1 MTAPRNLFSLF
12 LAILVLA
19 LPQIVFAHDGASLPY
34 RSFLGGL
41 THPVLGLDHFLAM
54 VSVGIL
60 SAQIG
65 GRAIWTIPAT
75 FVVIM
80 AFGGLLGFFYV
91 GLSAI
96 EVGIASSVLLLGGT
110 IALDKKVPMVFAM
123 CAVGVFAVFHGYA
136 HGAEMPAVANPYT
149 YVAGF
154 MTGTIVLH
162 IMGVLIG
169 DIAQHYGKG
178 KVMLRLAGGAIAG
191 TGAWFLA
198 GTGAWFLIGVA

>member
-1 MTAPRNLFSLF
+1 MMVHQNFCRII
-12 LAILVLA
+12 LATLVA
-19 LPQIVFAHDGASLPY
+19 GIPQGLFAHDGASLPY
-34 RSFLGGL
+34 GSFLGGL

-54 VSVGIL
+54 VSVGVV

-65 GRAIWTIPAT
+65 GRAMWTIPAT

-80 AFGGLLGFFYV
+80 ALGGLLGFFYV

-96 EVGIASSVLLLGGT
+96 EVGIAFSVLVLGGT
-110 IALDKKVPMVFAM
+110 IALDKRVPMVFAL

-136 HGAEMPAVANPYT
+136 HGAEMPAVANPNT

-154 MTGTIVLH
+154 MMGTIVLH
-162 IMGVLIG
+162 IMGVLVG

-178 KVMLRLAGGAIAG
+178 KVMLRVAGGAIAG
-191 TGAWFLA
+191 TGAWFLV
-198 GTGAWFLIGVA
+198 GAA